1 MSAGRRLFSRCFTAR
16 RKRAKAVK
24 VILLLLPLVL
34 LLAVT
39 VYRLNPG
46 PAVPAMAGPEK
57 IQEFQSIISDRDIIF
72 RRILG
77 QVIPGLGQ
85 ITAPQRSSAESG
97 RAEDILTG
105 TVSRLDPRDPWRIIS
120 TQIPYI
126 SELGYQPQVLVY
138 KPQEAEGGSVE
149 TPRIIIPANTVPGA
163 DGGGI
168 IIYHTHTTESFVPTS
183 GKDFTDNLELTVARL
198 GTELARIL
206 MEKYNIPV
214 VHNTKIHDYNRDASY
229 RVALGTLRELLEKH
243 PDAALVVDL
252 HRDGVAKVIS
262 TAQIGGQSVGRIM
275 FIVGSRHSN
284 WQENNRKAEYLH
296 QVLEEIAPG
305 LSRGVRVVPLVY
317 NQHLHTGSLLVE
329 VGGNENSLE
338 EAVRAIPYLAEALAR
353 YYRGG

>member
-1 MSAGRRLFSRCFTAR
+1 MSAGRRLFSRCFTVR
-16 RKRAKAVK
+16 RKRAKAVR
-24 VILLLLPLVL
+24 VMLLLLPLVL

-46 PAVPAMAGPEK
+46 PAIPAMAAPAK
-57 IQEFQSIISDRDIIF
+57 YQEFQSIISDRDIIF

-85 ITAPQRSSAESG
+85 IAAPQRSSSETE

-126 SELGYQPQVLVY
+126 SELGYQPQTLVY
-138 KPQEAEGGSVE
+138 KPQEAEGGSME
-149 TPRIIIPANTVPGA
+149 TPRIIIPSNFPGA

-183 GKDFTDNLELTVARL
+183 GKDFTENLNLTVARL
-198 GTELARIL
+198 GTVLAQIL
-206 MEKYNIPV
+206 RDKYNITV

-252 HRDGVAKVIS
+252 HRDGVDKEIT
-262 TAQIGGQSVGRIM
+262 TAQIGGQSVGKIM
-275 FIVGSRHSN
+275 FMVGSRHSN
-284 WQENNRKAEYLH
+284 WQENNRKAEHLH
-296 QVLEEIAPG
+296 QLLEEIAPG

-317 NQHLHTGSLLVE
+317 NQHLHTGSLLIE

-338 EAVRAIPYLAEALAR
+338 EALRAIPYLAEALAS
-353 YYRGG
+353 YYLGV